1 MNILVDSSIWSLA
14 FRRNLPFAPEVIELQ
29 KLIEVGQVEIIGPI
43 RQEILSGVKTEEQFN
58 KLQKHLQAFQD
69 ISITTSG
76 YELAAKYF
84 NLCRKQGIQ
93 GSNIDFLICA
103 VAVQNNLLIF
113 TTDKDFVLYQQF
125 IPIQF
130 YEY

>member
-14 FRRNLPFAPEVIELQ
+14 FRRNLPLAPEVIELQ
-29 KLIEVGQVEIIGPI
+29 KLIEAGQVEIIGPI

-69 ISITTSG
+69 ISITTSD

-113 TTDKDFVLYQQF
+113 TTDKDFVLYQQL